1 MKLTKKQLRRIIKE
15 EQSRLL
21 SEQGSVQT
29 LVERLYSTMN
39 SIYGQYRTYGDLDEQ
54 AAADKAVETIIDE
67 VNGFLESIGRPSINP
82 RS

>member
-21 SEQGSVQT
+21 NEQGSVQT

>member
-15 EQSRLL
+15 EQSKLL